1 MMPKVW
7 IESYGCSASMA
18 DSEMIAGQLKNNGYE
33 IARDVNSA
41 DVNLIVTCAVKDKTA
56 NRMVYRIRDL
66 TRTGRP
72 LIVAGCLAKAEPES
86 VAKTSPR
93 ASLLGPDAIDRTI
106 EVVNSALS
114 GLRSIVL
121 EGTGRPK
128 VNLPRLRLN
137 PAVSIV
143 EIASGCLSDCTF
155 CETRLAKGR
164 LRSYRIGDIV
174 RQVRLDVAEGCR
186 EVWLT
191 STDNGPYGRD
201 IGCNLADLINAV
213 CDVGDD
219 FMVRVGMMN
228 PAYLPSML
236 EDLIEAYHNEKV
248 FKFMHVPVQSG
259 SDRILRLMRRGHRAS
274 LLADIVKRF
283 RNEFGEFTIATDVI
297 VGFPTESEA
306 DFQATLD
313 LMREVEPD
321 IINISRYSAR
331 PGTEASRMEKTGVK
345 IVKERSG
352 TLHRLANTLSY
363 RRNKRWISW
372 RGEVVVD
379 EIKKKNGNPIG
390 LQGRNYAYKPVFLR
404 GRTELGSKVKTRV
417 TSATNHSLV
426 GVVEL

>member
-1 MMPKVW
+1 
-7 IESYGCSASMA
+7 MA